1 MLFSLLTVGGW
12 KDAGAWGLGRRAG
25 RSEFRELAGHLSS
38 LAQHLKLS
46 LGGYTGH
53 PGSSQVKQ
61 VENEVVTGVQYCS
74 RVVAHKDVR
83 DTGIEILVILT

>member
-1 MLFSLLTVGGW
+1 MQGPGVW
-12 KDAGAWGLGRRAG
+12 GAGLGG
-25 RSEFRELAGHLSS
+25 QNSGSWPGTSHLLPSISS
-38 LAQHLKLS
+38 CLW
-46 LGGYTGH
+46 GGYTGH